1 MNEIW
6 TEKYW
11 PKTLDEVVGQKSI
24 TDRLKGYV
32 EAKNMSHLMFAGS
45 PGTGKTTCALAL
57 ARSMYGDSWRGN
69 FIELN
74 ASDDRGID
82 VVRGKIKD
90 FARTAPVDGAEFK
103 IIFLDESDALTN
115 DAQGALR
122 RTMEKYSKTCRF
134 ILSCNYSSKIID
146 PIQSR
151 CAVFRF
157 RPLSNEDIREYLERI
172 CKEENLEVEEGA
184 LDALVYIARGDMRR
198 AVNTL
203 QTADSLGVPISVDV
217 ISKVSGS
224 ANEEEIM
231 GILTSALAGRFT
243 EASSKLDKVMIDY
256 GLSGQDIIRQMHS
269 QIFKLSVDTESKVKL
284 IDKTGEIEFRIIEGS
299 NEKIQLEALLA
310 YMVLIGEKN

>member
-1 MNEIW
+1 MTIVQC
-6 TEKYW
+6 KDSAILRIHD
-11 PKTLDEVVGQKSI
+11 KDGDVFR
-24 TDRLKGYV
+24 TDLFHILIG
-32 EAKNMSHLMFAGS
+32 
-45 PGTGKTTCALAL
+45 
-57 ARSMYGDSWRGN
+57 
-69 FIELN
+69 
-74 ASDDRGID
+74 
-82 VVRGKIKD
+82 
-90 FARTAPVDGAEFK
+90 
-103 IIFLDESDALTN
+103 
-115 DAQGALR
+115 
-122 RTMEKYSKTCRF
+122 F
-134 ILSCNYSSKIID
+134 ILHDPLDFRINGGDQTVAILGRLHLTFHGEILTKVAVDSTVRTVQLII
-146 PIQSR
+146 
-151 CAVFRF
+151 
-157 RPLSNEDIREYLERI
+157 
-172 CKEENLEVEEGA
+172 
-184 LDALVYIARGDMRR
+184 IA
-198 AVNTL
+198 AL